1 MLRAAFWIV
10 AMVSMGGH
18 LALAQL
24 ATYQLGRAPTAQEI
38 RDRDTYVGPS
48 GEGMPQG
55 KGTAKEGA
63 KIFAQKCALCH
74 GATGVEGKY
83 PKLKTDTPRP
93 FATSIWSMINS
104 SMPRSV
110 PDVGVR
116 AEKLPTND
124 VYALTAFVLYLN
136 GLVGEDTVVDH
147 TSLPKIKMPTRN
159 PQLDSMVEAGRRQ

>member
-1 MLRAAFWIV
+1 MLRAGFWIV
-10 AMVSMGGH
+10 VMASMGSH
-18 LALAQL
+18 LVLAQL
-24 ATYQLGRAPTAQEI
+24 STYQLGRAPTAAEIQE
-38 RDRDTYVGPS
+38 RDTYVGPS
-48 GEGMPQG
+48 GEGLPQG

-116 AEKLPTND
+116 AEKLPTNE

-136 GLVGEDTVVDH
+136 GLVSEDTVVDH
-147 TSLPKIKMPTRN
+147 TSLAKVKMPTRN
-159 PQLDSMVEAGRRQ
+159 RQLEAMVESGKGK